1 MLNMNDKQQ
10 IVSGDT
16 VNRARE
22 GEIDL
27 LELGRIFLSHAR
39 FIAIWFLVGAI
50 LAGSYSFLMIDP
62 TYDATAKMYIVSASN
77 KSIVDLT
84 DLNIGTSL
92 TADYQTLITCDP
104 VTEQVISD
112 LNLECTPQELL
123 QMVSINNPADTRV
136 LEITAHT
143 TSPKLSKDLANAF
156 MDVSLEYLPETMST
170 NPPNVAQRAKVPDEK
185 SGPSN
190 SRNTLLGALIGLIIA
205 LGWLTV
211 RYISDDTIHSA
222 EEFETYFGIV
232 PLSTIPEGE
241 SLAGE
246 SSASERKYK
255 ARKRFGIHR
264 SKRKSGGAR

>member
-1 MLNMNDKQQ
+1 MNEKQQ
-10 IVSGDT
+10 TNTNDIMDRT
-16 VNRARE
+16 HE

-27 LELGRIFLSHAR
+27 LELGKVFLSHAK
-39 FIAIWFLVGAI
+39 FIAIWFLAGAI
-50 LAGSYSFLMIDP
+50 LAGSYSFFLIDP

-92 TADYQTLITCDP
+92 TADYESLITCDP

-112 LNLECTPQELL
+112 LNLDCTPKELL
-123 QMVSINNPADTRV
+123 QMVTITNPADTRV

-143 TSPKLSKDLANAF
+143 TSPKLSKDLANTF

-170 NPPNVAQRAKVPDEK
+170 NPPNVAQRAKMPEQK

-190 SRNTLLGALIGLIIA
+190 SKNTLLGALVGLIIA

-211 RYISDDTIHSA
+211 QYLADDTIHSA
-222 EEFETYFGIV
+222 EELETYFGIV
-232 PLSTIPEGE
+232 PLATIPEGA
-241 SLAGE
+241 LLGGE
-246 SSASERKYK
+246 SSAKDKKYK
-255 ARKRFGIHR
+255 ARRKLSRRGR
-264 SKRKSGGAR
+264 SKKKTGGAR

>member
-1 MLNMNDKQQ
+1 MNDKQQ
-10 IVSGDT
+10 TVSRDT
-16 VNRARE
+16 VNRAHE
-22 GEIDL
+22 SEIDL
-27 LELGRIFLSHAR
+27 LELGRMFLSNAK
-39 FIAIWFLVGAI
+39 FIVIWFIVGA
-50 LAGSYSFLMIDP
+50 LVAGSYSFLLIDP

-92 TADYQTLITCDP
+92 TSDYEALITCDP
-104 VTEQVISD
+104 VTEQVISN
-112 LNLECTPQELL
+112 LNLDCTPQQLL
-123 QMVSINNPADTRV
+123 SMVTITNPADTRV

-170 NPPNVAQRAKVPDEK
+170 NPPNVAQRAKLPDQK

-190 SRNTLLGALIGLIIA
+190 SRNTLMGALAGLIIA
-205 LGWLTV
+205 LGRLTI

-232 PLSTIPEGE
+232 PLATIPDGE
-241 SLAGE
+241 AFAGE
-246 SSASERKYK
+246 SS
-255 ARKRFGIHR
+255 FGKKKNKTGRRLGMHR
-264 SKRKSGGAR
+264 SKKKTGGVR